1 VSTWGPR
8 FYSSVVEGILLE
20 DGRFAFLMVKE
31 HFDLRYVIERNM
43 KKKSSKGRGPFSKE
57 EAESIMFEVALGMDW
72 LHSLN
77 IVHRDLKAS
86 NVLTRGRKMYCCL
99 VADYECS
106 QGVEGTGFFRAPEIL
121 QAYKDMKL
129 MERREVF
136 SKAADVY
143 AYGMTCYEVFTGE
156 LPFEGHRGNDYD
168 LVLNGA
174 RPVVPEYI
182 EGWTRELLNGC
193 WESNP
198 GDRPSFGE
206 ILDLLLANSKAVREF
221 DEHVKVQWGEN
232 YRTWD

>member
-1 VSTWGPR
+1 
-8 FYSSVVEGILLE
+8 
-20 DGRFAFLMVKE
+20 
-31 HFDLRYVIERNM
+31 LRYLIERNM
-43 KKKSSKGRGPFSKE
+43 KKKSSKGKGPFSKD
-57 EAESIMFEVALGMDW
+57 EAEFIMYQVALGMDW
-72 LHSLN
+72 LHSHN

-86 NVLTRGRKMYCCL
+86 NVLIKEFKDCTSKYICL

-106 QGVEGTGFFRAPEIL
+106 VGVEGTGFFRAPEIL
-121 QAYKDMKL
+121 QACKDRKL

-143 AYGMTCYEVFTGE
+143 AYGMTCYEVLMGK

-206 ILDLLLANSKAVREF
+206 ILDLLLANSRISREF
-221 DEHVKVQWGEN
+221 DEYLKTRCGEN
-232 YRTWD
+232 YRTWGRLENLV